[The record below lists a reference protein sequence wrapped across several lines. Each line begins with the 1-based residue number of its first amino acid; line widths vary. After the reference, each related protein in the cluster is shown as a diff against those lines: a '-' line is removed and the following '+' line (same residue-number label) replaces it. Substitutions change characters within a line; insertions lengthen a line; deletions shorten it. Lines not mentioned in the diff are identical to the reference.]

1 MLQESVINP
10 MMMGMRAAQLAP
22 YPENEVRLQPPTPE
36 MIDRL
41 SLDSAQAWLDKLIK
55 QSPIEVTIV
64 GDLPK
69 EKAIE
74 LVTKYLGS
82 LPERPRVEPKLYADL
97 RKIQRPAGPRYV
109 EKLVDTQTDEAYVQ
123 SGFYGADESN
133 RHDSRALTMASRILS
148 TRMIKEVREDAQL
161 VYSIGAQSRAGSTY
175 PGFGV
180 FAAGAP
186 TDPHKVNDLVA
197 KLASMYEKF
206 SQEGPSDEEMEVARK
221 QFDNTYQEDLKN
233 PIFWSG
239 RLGQLAFRGITLDEL
254 AEEPAAYQKIT
265 GQQIKDTFAKYY
277 SKENSIVVIVKP
289 SGNHPTTKTASA
301 GNGAGSD

>member
-1 MLQESVINP
+1 
-10 MMMGMRAAQLAP
+10 
-22 YPENEVRLQPPTPE
+22 
-36 MIDRL
+36 MIDKL

-55 QSPIEVTIV
+55 ESPVEVTIV
-64 GDLPK
+64 GDLSK

-82 LPERPRVEPKLYADL
+82 LPSRPRVEPKLFADL
-97 RKIQRPAGPRYV
+97 RKIQRPTGPRYV

-161 VYSIGAQSRAGSTY
+161 VYSIGAQSRPGSTF

-186 TDPHKVNDLVA
+186 TDPHKTDALVE

-206 SQEGPSDEEMEVARK
+206 AKAGPTDEEV
-221 QFDNTYQEDLKN
+221 D
-233 PIFWSG
+233 
-239 RLGQLAFRGITLDEL
+239 
-254 AEEPAAYQKIT
+254 
-265 GQQIKDTFAKYY
+265 
-277 SKENSIVVIVKP
+277 
-289 SGNHPTTKTASA
+289 
-301 GNGAGSD
+301 